1 MSRLG
6 KRAAPRTRLDRRLVL
21 TGGAVL
27 AALLILGGVL
37 IALLPPR
44 PTPTTSVAE
53 LPVGFSCARVPEGLT
68 LGVIVSL
75 SSAPGEGSE
84 WKDAANGAVVA
95 ARRFAMGGCTVRV
108 VAADDHGTADG
119 ARAAVEELAGEQVS
133 GLVIATDGSHTSAA
147 VDAARASGIA
157 ALLPYGGDAA
167 SAGDGAWLTAPDAAR
182 IDAALVE
189 AAGAGSRTLLVDAGG
204 TAPQAVAPEATL
216 VFAPGGSTADLVDA
230 ARPYLSGERP
240 VDRVLVSGP
249 AETQAIAVAALQ
261 AAGTATPILLT
272 PDAQSPPF
280 ASALVDA
287 GGTLSGDL
295 TTAGVDS
302 GDAVALRGDEA
313 GRAMSAYLAALR
325 VTADDSTQTAL
336 LGDRPFRDVSAVADT
351 PSHDA
356 VVALVRAAAAAGR
369 RDPSAVRAALSGSV
383 VSPADGLAGPRLDFS
398 APTAL
403 GAPVLA
409 LHATPQD
416 LGLRPTTVPLLW
428 FAGQPRP

>member
-1 MSRLG
+1 MTRLG
-6 KRAAPRTRLDRRLVL
+6 KRAAPRTRPNRRLL
-21 TGGAVL
+21 LAGGAVL

-37 IALLPPR
+37 VALLPPR
-44 PTPTTSVAE
+44 PAPTTTVAE
-53 LPVGFSCARVPEGLT
+53 VPVGFSCARVPEGLT
-68 LGVIVSL
+68 LGVVVSL
-75 SSAPGEGSE
+75 SSAPGEGAE

-95 ARRFAMGGCTVRV
+95 ARRFAMGGCAVRLIAV
-108 VAADDHGTADG
+108 DDHGTADG
-119 ARAAVEELAGEQVS
+119 ARAAVEELASQQVS
-133 GLVIATDGSHTSAA
+133 GLVIATDGSHAAAA

-157 ALLPYGGDAA
+157 ALLPYGGDAM
-167 SAGDGAWLTAPDAAR
+167 SAGEGAWPTAPDAAR

-189 AAGAGSRTLLVDAGG
+189 ASGPGSRTLLVDAGG
-204 TAPQAVAPEATL
+204 TAPQGVAPEATL

-230 ARPYLSGERP
+230 ARPHLGGEHP

-249 AETQAIAVAALQ
+249 AETQATAVAALQ

-272 PDAQSPPF
+272 PDAQSPHF
-280 ASALVDA
+280 ASTLVDA

-325 VTADDSTQTAL
+325 VAADDSAQTAL
-336 LGDRPFRDVSAVADT
+336 LGDRPFREVSAVADT

-369 RDPSAVRAALSGSV
+369 RDPSAVTAALSGSV
-383 VSPADGLAGPRLDFS
+383 VGPAEGLAGPSLDFS

-403 GAPVLA
+403 DAPVVP

-428 FAGQPRP
+428 FAGQPQP